1 MDFLED
7 TRDTYSVLNT
17 CKGNFSL
24 KTVNTVSATGGKE
37 IHPFFTA
44 IVIQI
49 REIDQWVIHQFLKMF
64 GSPVPLLRRNLMRK
78 LEAQI
83 NLKDGE
89 VIPQAVEIPKE
100 VEHAGMPLVW
110 ASEAPECLKIT
121 ISVKIILKS

>member
-1 MDFLED
+1 
-7 TRDTYSVLNT
+7 
-17 CKGNFSL
+17 
-24 KTVNTVSATGGKE
+24 
-37 IHPFFTA
+37 
-44 IVIQI
+44 
-49 REIDQWVIHQFLKMF
+49 MF
-64 GSPVPLLRRNLMRK
+64 GSPVPLLRRNLLRK

-121 ISVKIILKS
+121 ISVKIS